1 MSPLFWFRPVFIVLL
16 FLAEAF
22 FCFKLNRRKGF
33 AWKLPVCIAVCI
45 GLAFAIPYK
54 IDNAIYGAFMFFV
67 LFALTLVTG
76 IIVFDEPIRNIL
88 FCAIAGYTVQHIA
101 SELCELFN
109 SIMVCYSSF
118 RLDIYDIY
126 IPTPVNTGSLL
137 MITVYAIIY
146 VWVYLTVLKAVSPRV
161 EKYKILQSDNRT
173 VLALSALIIFI
184 DIIMSSIITYI
195 LPYTTLA
202 PLGRDSSFIV
212 LLILH
217 AYNVVCCV
225 LAIILTIELPRRRGA
240 ENDLKLVRQLN
251 ASKQD
256 QYEAVKANIE
266 LINMKVH
273 DLKHRTVELLG
284 DRADGK
290 EMNEI
295 NDIIAIY
302 DSAYSTK
309 NEALNVVLMEK
320 SLICKHNNINLSV
333 IADGEKLGFMSDT
346 DIYALFGNILDNA
359 IEAVIKVEGGRSIG
373 LSIKSA
379 NSFLIINAFNEF
391 QGELKMS
398 GGLPQTTKKD
408 AKHHG
413 YGLKSIRYIVDKY
426 HGEMTISAK
435 DSVFNLTIAF
445 TERTGAEN
453 ER

>member
-146 VWVYLTVLKAVSPRV
+146 VWVYLTVLKTVSPRV

-173 VLALSALIIFI
+173 VLALAALIIFI

-445 TERTGAEN
+445 TERPGAEN